1 MAMLATL
8 EGENDGITLD
18 DLFDVNDFLGVKM
31 FGPENWNRIKK
42 CVCIVTSKA
51 AQNPLIF
58 YIDSLKEEF
67 PNCQPSKMSC
77 ALLGFNDTLGRRKIG
92 SIPWDRLKL
101 KIDNELLGFSLS
113 DIGSKLKQGASYVTS
128 GVTSG
133 AKAVIN
139 APTNVLDYVTSE
151 TPLAYL
157 PTSQAY
163 QYVSQNVLHPTQEK
177 LKDVYQ
183 EAADTGSQI
192 IQYTIDKIPY
202 SEYIPTLQMIKAT
215 EEIKEEAGITS
226 RGTAGVYETPEQ
238 EAARIEAERELQ
250 QKAAA
255 AAARAASAASAK
267 QARELANAKK
277 KKELTEQL
285 TSAQTNLQQTQKN
298 LDVMESRVTSKYA
311 PLVVAGVIGL
321 LALSIVKK

>member
-51 AQNPLIF
+51 AQNPLVF
-58 YIDSLKEEF
+58 YIDSLKDDY
-67 PNCQPSKMSC
+67 QTYKPSNMSC
-77 ALLGFNDTLGRRKIG
+77 ALLGYNDALGRRKMG
-92 SIPWDRLKL
+92 SIPWERLKL
-101 KIDNELLGFSLS
+101 KIDNDVLNGPWGWVKDKVS
-113 DIGSKLKQGASYVTS
+113 DAASAVTEA
-128 GVTSG
+128 
-133 AKAVIN
+133 AKTVIN

-151 TPLAYL
+151 TPLAIL

-163 QYVSQNVLHPTQEK
+163 QYVSQKVLHPTQDAI
-177 LKDVYQ
+177 KDAYQ
-183 EAADTGSQI
+183 STVDTGSEI
-192 IQYTIDKIPY
+192 VQYTIDKIPF
-202 SEYIPTLQMIKAT
+202 SEYIPTLQMLKAG

-267 QARELANAKK
+267 RSESLSQAKK
-277 KKELTEQL
+277 KMELTEQL
-285 TSAQTNLQQTQKN
+285 TAAQTNLQQTQQN
-298 LDVMESRVTSKYA
+298 LDIMESRVTSKYA

-321 LALSIVKK
+321 LALSIIKK

>member
-58 YIDSLKEEF
+58 YIDSLKEDY
-67 PNCQPSKMSC
+67 PNCQPSNMSC
-77 ALLGFNDTLGRRKIG
+77 ALLGFNDNLGRQKMG

-101 KIDNELLGFSLS
+101 KIDNEVLNGPWDWIKDRAS
-113 DIGSKLKQGASYVTS
+113 DVKSAAT
-128 GVTSG
+128 T
-133 AKAVIN
+133 AIN
-139 APTNVLDYVTSE
+139 APSRALEYVMEE
-151 TPLAYL
+151 TPLALTPAAKLYDYAL
-157 PTSQAY
+157 KAGDAVRDAAGNVIQASQDLYSQAL
-163 QYVSQNVLHPTQEK
+163 QKVWTETPLKVTPTGKMVKNIE
-177 LKDVYQ
+177 
-183 EAADTGSQI
+183 EA
-192 IQYTIDKIPY
+192 K
-202 SEYIPTLQMIKAT
+202 
-215 EEIKEEAGITS
+215 EEIGITS

-238 EAARIEAERELQ
+238 EAARIEAERALQ
-250 QKAAA
+250 QRAAA

-267 QARELANAKK
+267 RAQELEHAKK
-277 KKELTEQL
+277 KMELTEQL
-285 TSAQTNLQQTQKN
+285 TAAQTNLQQTQQN

-311 PLVVAGVIGL
+311 PLVVAGAIGL
-321 LALSIVKK
+321 LALSIIKK

>member
-67 PNCQPSKMSC
+67 PNSHPSKMSC
-77 ALLGFNDTLGRRKIG
+77 ALLGFNDTLGRRKMG

-101 KIDNELLGFSLS
+101 KIDNDVLNGPWGWVKSKVS
-113 DIGSKLKQGASYVTS
+113 DAASAVTEA
-128 GVTSG
+128 
-133 AKAVIN
+133 AKTVIN

-151 TPLAYL
+151 TPLAIL

-163 QYVSQNVLHPTQEK
+163 QYVSQKVLHPTQDAIK
-177 LKDVYQ
+177 NAYQ
-183 EAADTGSQI
+183 ETVDTGSEI
-192 IQYTIDKIPY
+192 VQYTIDKIPF
-202 SEYIPTLQMIKAT
+202 SEYIPTLQLIKAG
-215 EEIKEEAGITS
+215 EEVKEEAGITS

-255 AAARAASAASAK
+255 AAAYAANAGSAK
-267 QARELANAKK
+267 RAESLRQAQRKK
-277 KKELTEQL
+277 QLNEQL
-285 TSAQTNLQQTQKN
+285 TNAQTNLQQTQQN
-298 LDVMESRVTSKYA
+298 LDIMESRVTSRYA
-311 PLVVAGVIGL
+311 PLVITGILGL
-321 LALSIVKK
+321 LALSIWKK

>member
-1 MAMLATL
+1 MLATL

-58 YIDSLKEEF
+58 YIDSLKEEY
-67 PNCQPSKMSC
+67 PNCQPSNMSC
-77 ALLGFNDTLGRRKIG
+77 ALLGFNDTLGRRKMG

-101 KIDNELLGFSLS
+101 KIDNEVLNGPWGWVKSKVS
-113 DIGSKLKQGASYVTS
+113 DAASAVTEA
-128 GVTSG
+128 
-133 AKAVIN
+133 AKTVIN

-151 TPLAYL
+151 TPLAIL

-163 QYVSQNVLHPTQEK
+163 QYVSQKVLHPTQDAI
-177 LKDVYQ
+177 KDAYQ
-183 EAADTGSQI
+183 DTVDTGSEI
-192 IQYTIDKIPY
+192 VQYTIDKIPF
-202 SEYIPTLQMIKAT
+202 SEYIPTLQMIKAG

-238 EAARIEAERELQ
+238 ESARIEAERELQ

-255 AAARAASAASAK
+255 AAAYAANVGSAK
-267 QARELANAKK
+267 RAESLSQAKK
-277 KKELTEQL
+277 KKQLTEQL
-285 TSAQTNLQQTQKN
+285 TTAQTNLQQTQQN
-298 LDVMESRVTSKYA
+298 LDIMESRVTSRYA
-311 PLVVAGVIGL
+311 PLVITGILGL
-321 LALSIVKK
+321 LALSIWKK

>member
-18 DLFDVNDFLGVKM
+18 DLFDVNDFLGVKL

-58 YIDSLKEEF
+58 YIDSLKEEY
-67 PNCQPSKMSC
+67 PNYQPSKMSC
-77 ALLGFNDTLGRRKIG
+77 ALLGFNDHLGRRKMG

-101 KIDNELLGFSLS
+101 KIDNDVLNGPWGWVKSKVS
-113 DIGSKLKQGASYVTS
+113 DAASAVTS
-128 GVTSG
+128 A
-133 AKAVIN
+133 AKTVIN
-139 APTNVLDYVTSE
+139 APTNVLDYVTSD
-151 TPLAYL
+151 TPLAIL
-157 PTSQAY
+157 PTSKAY

-192 IQYTIDKIPY
+192 IQYTIDKIPF
-202 SEYIPTLQMIKAT
+202 SEYIPTLQMIKAG

-255 AAARAASAASAK
+255 AAARAASAGSAK
-267 QARELANAKK
+267 RAESLSQAKMKIQLA
-277 KKELTEQL
+277 EQL
-285 TSAQTNLQQTQKN
+285 TTAQTNLQQTQQN
-298 LDVMESRVTSKYA
+298 LDIMERRVSSRYA
-311 PLVVAGVIGL
+311 PIVITGIFCL
-321 LALSIVKK
+321 LALSLIKK

>member
-58 YIDSLKEEF
+58 YIDSLKEEY
-67 PNCQPSKMSC
+67 PNCHPSNISC
-77 ALLGFNDTLGRRKIG
+77 SLLGFNDTLGRRKMG

-101 KIDNELLGFSLS
+101 KIDNDVLNGPWGWVKSKVS
-113 DIGSKLKQGASYVTS
+113 DAASAVTDA
-128 GVTSG
+128 
-133 AKAVIN
+133 AKTVIN
-139 APTNVLDYVTSE
+139 APTKVLDYVTSE
-151 TPLAYL
+151 TPLAIL

-163 QYVSQNVLHPTQEK
+163 QYVSQKVLHPTQDAIK
-177 LKDVYQ
+177 NAYQ
-183 EAADTGSQI
+183 DTVDTGSEI
-192 IQYTIDKIPY
+192 VQYTIDKIPF
-202 SEYIPTLQMIKAT
+202 SEHIPTLQMLKAG
-215 EEIKEEAGITS
+215 EQVKEEAGITS

-238 EAARIEAERELQ
+238 EAARIEAEAARIEAERELQ

-267 QARELANAKK
+267 RAESLSQAKK
-277 KKELTEQL
+277 KKMLTEQL
-285 TSAQTNLQQTQKN
+285 DQTQQNLQ
-298 LDVMESRVTSKYA
+298 VMESRVTSRYA
-311 PLVVAGVIGL
+311 PIVITGIFCL
-321 LALSIVKK
+321 LALSLMKK

>member
-42 CVCIVTSKA
+42 FVCIVTSKA

-58 YIDSLKEEF
+58 YIDSLKEEY
-67 PNCQPSKMSC
+67 PNCHPSNMSC
-77 ALLGFNDTLGRRKIG
+77 ALLGFNDTLGRRKMG

-101 KIDNELLGFSLS
+101 KIDNEVLNGPWGWVKSKVS
-113 DIGSKLKQGASYVTS
+113 DAASAVTEA
-128 GVTSG
+128 
-133 AKAVIN
+133 AKTVIN

-151 TPLAYL
+151 TPLAIL

-163 QYVSQNVLHPTQEK
+163 QYVSQKVLHPTQDAIK
-177 LKDVYQ
+177 NAYQ
-183 EAADTGSQI
+183 ETVDTGSEI
-192 IQYTIDKIPY
+192 VQYTIDKIPF
-202 SEYIPTLQMIKAT
+202 SEYIPTLQMIKAG

-255 AAARAASAASAK
+255 AAAYAANVGSAK
-267 QARELANAKK
+267 RAESLSQAKK
-277 KKELTEQL
+277 KKQLTEQL
-285 TSAQTNLQQTQKN
+285 TTAQTNLQQTQQN
-298 LDVMESRVTSKYA
+298 LDIMESRVTSRYA
-311 PLVVAGVIGL
+311 PLVITGILGL
-321 LALSIVKK
+321 LALSIWKK

>member
-58 YIDSLKEEF
+58 YIDSLKEEY
-67 PNCQPSKMSC
+67 PNCHPSNMSC
-77 ALLGFNDTLGRRKIG
+77 ALLGFNDTLGRRKMG
-92 SIPWDRLKL
+92 PIPWDRLKL
-101 KIDNELLGFSLS
+101 KIDNDVLNGPWGWVKSKVS
-113 DIGSKLKQGASYVTS
+113 DAASAVTEA
-128 GVTSG
+128 
-133 AKAVIN
+133 AKTVIN

-151 TPLAYL
+151 TPLAIL

-163 QYVSQNVLHPTQEK
+163 QYVSQKVLHPTQDAI
-177 LKDVYQ
+177 KDAYQ
-183 EAADTGSQI
+183 DTVDTGSEI
-192 IQYTIDKIPY
+192 IQYTIDKIPF
-202 SEYIPTLQMIKAT
+202 SEYIPTLQMIKAG

-255 AAARAASAASAK
+255 AAAYAANVGSAK
-267 QARELANAKK
+267 RAESLSQAKK
-277 KKELTEQL
+277 KKQLTEQL
-285 TSAQTNLQQTQKN
+285 TTAQTNLQQTQQN
-298 LDVMESRVTSKYA
+298 LDIMESRVTSRYA
-311 PLVVAGVIGL
+311 PLVITGILGL
-321 LALSIVKK
+321 LALSIWKK